1 MLDRPRYDMLCSR
14 GGDMTEGLDIDEHV
28 KPLADRLMAM
38 GAKVL
43 LIKCGTSGIYYRTA
57 GEEQLCRVGER
68 LELDCAAWAD
78 KEGHEKCFVPEIV
91 RSATG
96 AGDTSIA
103 AFLTA
108 VMQGKG
114 PKESVTLACAE
125 GACCVTAYDALG
137 GLKGLDE
144 LEGLIGT
151 WERK

>member
-1 MLDRPRYDMLCSR
+1 MLDRPRYDMLCSK
-14 GGDMTEGLDIDEHV
+14 GGDMTEGLDINEHV
-28 KPLADRLMAM
+28 KPLADKLMAM
-38 GAKVL
+38 GGKVV

-108 VMQGKG
+108 VMQGRG
-114 PKESVTLACAE
+114 AKESVTLACAE